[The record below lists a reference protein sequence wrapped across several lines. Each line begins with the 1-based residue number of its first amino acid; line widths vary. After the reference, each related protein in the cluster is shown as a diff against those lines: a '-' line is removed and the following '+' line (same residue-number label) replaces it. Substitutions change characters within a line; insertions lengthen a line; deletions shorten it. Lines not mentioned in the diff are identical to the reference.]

1 MNVNSKNRSV
11 GLLIGFICVAAFVA
25 VFFVEPIAQDSAYH
39 NFADT
44 KEFFGITN
52 FWNVVSN
59 IPFLIVGLMGLAQ
72 LKRLN
77 TIPEMGVAY
86 WLLFFGVALV
96 AFGSG
101 YYHLN
106 PNNKTLVWDR
116 LPMTIAFMSL
126 FAVIV
131 SEFVNQQ
138 RGSLL
143 LIPLLIAGIASVVL
157 WSVSESQGVG
167 DLRFYALVQF
177 LPIVLIPLILLAY
190 PAKFTKVSAYWW
202 LLLAYIVAKVLEY
215 FDEPVYHL
223 FNQQMS
229 GHAIKHVAAAVGM
242 YVLLR
247 GFRQRSIVKAVAR

>member
-1 MNVNSKNRSV
+1 MNVNNKNRSV
-11 GLLIGFICVAAFVA
+11 GMLISLICVSAFVA

-44 KEFFGITN
+44 NEFFGIAN

-77 TIPEMGVAY
+77 IIPEMGVAY

-126 FAVIV
+126 FAVIIA
-131 SEFVNQQ
+131 EFVNQQ

-143 LIPLLIAGIASVVL
+143 LFPLLIAGIASVLFWLVT
-157 WSVSESQGVG
+157 ESQGAG

-177 LPIVLIPLILLAY
+177 LPIILIPLILFAY
-190 PAKFTKVSAYWW
+190 PSGFTKVSAYWW
-202 LLLAYIVAKVLEY
+202 LLFAYIVAKLLEY
-215 FDEPVYHL
+215 FDGAIYQF

-229 GHAIKHVAAAVGM
+229 GHALKHVAAAVGM

-247 GFRQRSIVKAVAR
+247 GFRHRLTTATTKN

>member
-1 MNVNSKNRSV
+1 MNVNNKNKSV
-11 GLLIGFICVAAFVA
+11 GWLIGFICVSSFVA

-44 KEFFGITN
+44 NEFFGIAN

-77 TIPEMGVAY
+77 IIPEMGVAY

-101 YYHLN
+101 YYHLH
-106 PNNKTLVWDR
+106 PNNQTLVWDR

-126 FAVIV
+126 FAVIIA
-131 SEFVNQQ
+131 EFVNQQ

-143 LIPLLIAGIASVVL
+143 LFPLLIAGIASVLFWLVT
-157 WSVSESQGVG
+157 ESQGVG

-177 LPIVLIPLILLAY
+177 LPIILIPLILLAY
-190 PAKFTKVSAYWW
+190 PSEFTKVSAYWW
-202 LLLAYIVAKVLEY
+202 LLFAYIVAKVLEY
-215 FDEPVYHL
+215 YDGPIYHL

-229 GHAIKHVAAAVGM
+229 GHAIKHVAAAIGM

-247 GFRQRSIVKAVAR
+247 SFRYRSTAIN

>member
-1 MNVNSKNRSV
+1 MNVNNKNRSV
-11 GLLIGFICVAAFVA
+11 GLLIGLICVSAFVA
-25 VFFVEPIAQDSAYH
+25 VFFVEPIAQDFAYH

-44 KEFFGITN
+44 NEFLGIAN

-77 TIPEMGVAY
+77 IIPEMGVAY

-126 FAVIV
+126 FAVIIA
-131 SEFVNQQ
+131 EFVNQQ

-143 LIPLLIAGIASVVL
+143 LFPLLIAGIASVFF
-157 WSVSESQGVG
+157 WQWTESKGVG

-177 LPIVLIPLILLAY
+177 LPIIIIPLILLAY
-190 PAKFTKVSAYWW
+190 PSKFTNVSAYWW
-202 LLLAYIVAKVLEY
+202 LLFAYIVAKVLEY
-215 FDEPVYHL
+215 FDGPIYHL

-229 GHAIKHVAAAVGM
+229 GHAIKHVAAAFGM

-247 GFRQRSIVKAVAR
+247 GFRHRSIVTN